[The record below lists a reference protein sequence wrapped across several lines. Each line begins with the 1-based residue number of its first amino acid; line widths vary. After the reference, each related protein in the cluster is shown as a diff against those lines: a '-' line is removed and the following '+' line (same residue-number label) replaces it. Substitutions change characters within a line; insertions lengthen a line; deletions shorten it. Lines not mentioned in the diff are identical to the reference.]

1 MAKIIPGIGSSVTPG
16 ERRFGQRLE
25 ALLEDDYLCWC
36 NVPVGRRY
44 QRPDFIVLHPRRGL
58 LVLEVKDWKLQ
69 TIQSITRNS
78 VTLLTQRGLVHEGN
92 PIEQARQ
99 YAIGIKE
106 LLERDR
112 QLQAPAGHP
121 YQGKLAFPY
130 GFGVVLTEIT
140 RKQFDSVDLGEAIPG
155 HLVICK
161 DEMTESVDP
170 EAFQKR
176 LWDMFAVR
184 FDCLLTMPQIDRVRW
199 HLFPEIRISQ
209 KGLFDTPSESADVPS
224 SDALM
229 RVMDLQQEQL
239 ARSLGEGHRVIHG
252 AAGSGKTLILG
263 YRCQRLAETLSKPI
277 LVLCFNVALASKL
290 EHMIAERGL
299 SDRVTVRHF
308 HGWCSDQLKLY
319 HVKKPADGPDYF
331 DRLVSA
337 VIDAVER
344 GHIPRAQ
351 YGAVLI
357 DEGHDFAPEWLRL
370 IVQMVDPETNSLL
383 LLYDDAQSIYSKRRT
398 RKFSLKSVG
407 IQAQGRTTILRV
419 NYRNTNEILDCA
431 FRVADGVIRPEDAG
445 DDGIPVIKPEM
456 AGRHGPRPKLI
467 RARSIPDEAREIA
480 EHLARF
486 KSEGR
491 PWRDMAV
498 LYHANFVGDEIVA
511 AFQRANIP
519 FERLEKGDS
528 RKYRV
533 AEESVKLMTIYQSKG
548 LEFPVVAVAGV
559 GHMAHRPEL
568 EEEDARLLYVAMTRA
583 TEALILTASKNS
595 VFVRKWAE
603 WEEAAKHCGES
614 RAPMSTQNRIFG

>member
-1 MAKIIPGIGSSVTPG
+1 
-16 ERRFGQRLE
+16 
-25 ALLEDDYLCWC
+25 
-36 NVPVGRRY
+36 
-44 QRPDFIVLHPRRGL
+44 
-58 LVLEVKDWKLQ
+58 
-69 TIQSITRNS
+69 
-78 VTLLTQRGLVHEGN
+78 
-92 PIEQARQ
+92 
-99 YAIGIKE
+99 
-106 LLERDR
+106 
-112 QLQAPAGHP
+112 
-121 YQGKLAFPY
+121 
-130 GFGVVLTEIT
+130 
-140 RKQFDSVDLGEAIPG
+140 
-155 HLVICK
+155 
-161 DEMTESVDP
+161 
-170 EAFQKR
+170 
-176 LWDMFAVR
+176 
-184 FDCLLTMPQIDRVRW
+184 
-199 HLFPEIRISQ
+199 
-209 KGLFDTPSESADVPS
+209 
-224 SDALM
+224 
-229 RVMDLQQEQL
+229 
-239 ARSLGEGHRVIHG
+239 
-252 AAGSGKTLILG
+252 
-263 YRCQRLAETLSKPI
+263 
-277 LVLCFNVALASKL
+277 
-290 EHMIAERGL
+290 
-299 SDRVTVRHF
+299 

-583 TEALILTASKNS
+583 TEA
-595 VFVRKWAE
+595 
-603 WEEAAKHCGES
+603 
-614 RAPMSTQNRIFG
+614 

>member
-1 MAKIIPGIGSSVTPG
+1 M
-16 ERRFGQRLE
+16 
-25 ALLEDDYLCWC
+25 
-36 NVPVGRRY
+36 
-44 QRPDFIVLHPRRGL
+44 
-58 LVLEVKDWKLQ
+58 
-69 TIQSITRNS
+69 
-78 VTLLTQRGLVHEGN
+78 
-92 PIEQARQ
+92 
-99 YAIGIKE
+99 
-106 LLERDR
+106 
-112 QLQAPAGHP
+112 
-121 YQGKLAFPY
+121 
-130 GFGVVLTEIT
+130 VLTEIT

>member
-1 MAKIIPGIGSSVTPG
+1 
-16 ERRFGQRLE
+16 
-25 ALLEDDYLCWC
+25 
-36 NVPVGRRY
+36 
-44 QRPDFIVLHPRRGL
+44 
-58 LVLEVKDWKLQ
+58 
-69 TIQSITRNS
+69 
-78 VTLLTQRGLVHEGN
+78 
-92 PIEQARQ
+92 
-99 YAIGIKE
+99 
-106 LLERDR
+106 
-112 QLQAPAGHP
+112 
-121 YQGKLAFPY
+121 
-130 GFGVVLTEIT
+130 
-140 RKQFDSVDLGEAIPG
+140 
-155 HLVICK
+155 
-161 DEMTESVDP
+161 
-170 EAFQKR
+170 
-176 LWDMFAVR
+176 
-184 FDCLLTMPQIDRVRW
+184 
-199 HLFPEIRISQ
+199 
-209 KGLFDTPSESADVPS
+209 
-224 SDALM
+224 
-229 RVMDLQQEQL
+229 
-239 ARSLGEGHRVIHG
+239 
-252 AAGSGKTLILG
+252 
-263 YRCQRLAETLSKPI
+263 
-277 LVLCFNVALASKL
+277 
-290 EHMIAERGL
+290 
-299 SDRVTVRHF
+299 
-308 HGWCSDQLKLY
+308 
-319 HVKKPADGPDYF
+319 
-331 DRLVSA
+331 
-337 VIDAVER
+337 
-344 GHIPRAQ
+344 
-351 YGAVLI
+351 
-357 DEGHDFAPEWLRL
+357 
-370 IVQMVDPETNSLL
+370 
-383 LLYDDAQSIYSKRRT
+383 SIYSKRRT

-467 RARSIPDEAREIA
+467 RAHSIPDEAREIA